1 MKTKQ
6 HKIKKYLHTQI
17 LLAYPTLKNDT
28 PKSVS
33 LEHQRYAF

>member
-1 MKTKQ
+1 MAEYKSISK
-6 HKIKKYLHTQI
+6 HIYYWPSWRSK
-17 LLAYPTLKNDT
+17 KNDT